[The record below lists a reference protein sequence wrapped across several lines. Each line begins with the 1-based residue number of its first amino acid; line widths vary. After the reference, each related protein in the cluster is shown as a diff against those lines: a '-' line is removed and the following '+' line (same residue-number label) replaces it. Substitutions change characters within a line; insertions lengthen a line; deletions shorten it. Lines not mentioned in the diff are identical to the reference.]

1 MIGVVGGG
9 VALAGSVAAATSGWT
24 SPTGL
29 AAFITA
35 LVGAGAFVWSIYSAR
50 QKRHE
55 IDLDAARELLQLVKE
70 AKDEDDD

>member
-1 MIGVVGGG
+1 MSAAGG
-9 VALAGSVAAATSGWT
+9 VLALAGVVTAAASGWS

-35 LVGAGAFVWSIYSAR
+35 LVGAGAFVWSIFSAR
-50 QKRHE
+50 RRGHE

-70 AKDEDDD
+70 TRDEEN